1 MDLKGHT
8 SLKWWKDV
16 VKVSCDNEDGRNFK
30 KKITQNLYQLELTSH
45 HHPHLRARSLS
56 SPDFMKATGG
66 GGGEFDFGD
75 DEDDD
80 DDEADAAARAGDLEN
95 ELVLQVR
102 GISNYIGLGCVSRL
116 QGSTPLGTIS
126 FVTSDRLTK
135 CI

>member
-1 MDLKGHT
+1 M
-8 SLKWWKDV
+8 V
-16 VKVSCDNEDGRNFK
+16 EVSCGNEEGRNFK
-30 KKITQNLYQLELTSH
+30 KKITQNLDQLELTSH

-80 DDEADAAARAGDLEN
+80 DDDEADAAAAAGDDLEN

-102 GISNYIGLGCVSRL
+102 GISNYIGLGCVSRP
-116 QGSTPLGTIS
+116 QG
-126 FVTSDRLTK
+126 
-135 CI
+135 